1 MGRPLNKKYM
11 GNRNLGAT
19 GTDTSADAGIG
30 GESVASVTLGGTN
43 NSTGFTNGS
52 TSQATFSAPT
62 LANGVTATGTVVTYA
77 AGALT
82 NATTYTTASGTK
94 AAANITSKTVT
105 VKSTSGSGTGA
116 TFSITTT
123 GGAASYS
130 LGSNV
135 TVTLVAAGSGYATT
149 NTITIDGADMGGVTS
164 TNDFTFTLAT
174 FVATTGTIK
183 SITITNPGSGYA
195 TAPTL
200 TLTVGTKGTLTVTPV
215 LTIDTGAVGSST
227 YRENAIIAYA
237 YINGAL
243 REVDLVKQISTKR
256 YKVSYGGTNY
266 TARIRYDAVAD
277 GTAGYTAAE
286 GYELNIVALDSAGGS
301 YLVRKLYNRTCTLSP
316 VSISRL
322 SASAGSAI
330 TAGQQVKWS
339 FNAATTGVVQIENA

>member
-30 GESVASVTLGGTN
+30 GEGVASVTLGGTN
-43 NSTGFTNGS
+43 NSIGFTNGS

-82 NATTYTTASGTK
+82 NKTTFTAAGTGVTATGTYTGVIQKAGGT
-94 AAANITSKTVT
+94 T
-105 VKSTSGSGTGA
+105 SGTGA
-116 TFSITTT
+116 VFTITKTSGTT
-123 GGAASYS
+123 YS
-130 LGSNV
+130 STITV
-135 TVTLVAAGSGYATT
+135 TVTSPGSGYALAD
-149 NTITIDGADMGGVTS
+149 TIKIDGALLGGVTS
-164 TNDFTFTLAT
+164 TNDLTLTVAT
-174 FVATTGTIK
+174 FVATTGTIA
-183 SITITNPGSGYA
+183 SITITNPGSGYV

-243 REVDLVKQISTKR
+243 REVDLVKQISIKR
-256 YKVSYGGTNY
+256 YKVNYGGTNY

-277 GTAGYTAAE
+277 GTAGYTTAE

-301 YLVRKLYNRTCTLSP
+301 YLVRKLYNRTCTLNP
-316 VSISRL
+316 VAISRL

-330 TAGQQVKWS
+330 TAGVQTKWS
-339 FNAATTGVVQIENA
+339 FASATTGVVQIENA

>member
-30 GESVASVTLGGTN
+30 GEGVASVTLGGTN
-43 NSTGFTNGS
+43 NSIGFTNGS

-82 NATTYTTASGTK
+82 NATTYGTYTGTGVTAVGTFT
-94 AAANITSKTVT
+94 AVAQ
-105 VKSTSGSGTGA
+105 KSTNGSGTGA
-116 TFSITTT
+116 TFNVAKTSGT
-123 GGAASYS
+123 AYS
-130 LGSNV
+130 STI
-135 TVTLVAAGSGYATT
+135 TVTLASAGSGYVSG
-149 NTITIDGADMGGVTS
+149 NTITLDGANLGGVTT
-164 TNDFTFTLAT
+164 TNDLTFTIGT
-174 FVATTGTIK
+174 FVATSGTIA
-183 SITITNPGSGYA
+183 SITITNKGSGYA
-195 TAPTL
+195 AAPTL

-243 REVDLVKQISTKR
+243 REVDLVKQISSKR
-256 YKVSYGGTNY
+256 YKVNYSGTNY

-277 GTAGYTAAE
+277 GTAGYTTAE

-301 YLVRKLYNRTCTLSP
+301 YLVRKLYNRTCTLNP
-316 VSISRL
+316 VAISRL

-330 TAGQQVKWS
+330 TAGVQTKWS
-339 FNAATTGVVQIENA
+339 FASATTSVVQIENA